1 MTLAQTYDLATIR
14 QNLPS
19 LREVTYM
26 NSGTE
31 GIMAQPVLDDYLKAL
46 TRFEQFGHW
55 ARVELVDEMASCRAR
70 IAKLVNADADEVTV
84 TRNGTDGVSLI
95 LGSFPFKEGDELIIG
110 SEEHPAINYPSFALQ
125 TTRGVRVRR
134 FTFEHD
140 LAKTLENF
148 KAQLSDRT
156 VMTAFSHVSCET
168 GTRTPAAEI
177 IQVAQA
183 RGVQV
188 LLDGAQSF
196 GAFPVDFKA
205 LNADYYTG
213 SAHKWLCGPK
223 GTGILVI
230 RRDRLEGVTPAYV
243 GGGSLGGDFPY
254 AQLGQPESIRVQFA
268 PNAAKYE
275 YGMRNP
281 VVYYGLNRA
290 IDYLNEIGLE
300 AIAAHEREMADRLK
314 SRLGE
319 MPGVRVQTPRSWEA
333 SSAIVNFGID
343 GVPGKELSKR
353 LWDEFKIVQRAVRDP
368 DGVRI
373 SNAYFCADE
382 DHERLIGAIKA
393 IQGR

>member
-1 MTLAQTYDLATIR
+1 MTLTRTYDVAELRR
-14 QNLPS
+14 QLPS

-31 GIMAQPVLDDYLKAL
+31 GIMAQPVLDAYLKAL

-55 ARVELVDEMASCRAR
+55 ARVELVDEMAACRER
-70 IAKLVNADADEVTV
+70 IAAMVHAEADEVTV
-84 TRNGTDGVSLI
+84 TRNGTDGVSLL
-95 LGSFPFKEGDELIIG
+95 LGSFPFAQGDELIIG
-110 SEEHPAINYPSFALQ
+110 SEEHPAINYPAFALQ
-125 TTRGVRVRR
+125 TVKGVRVRR

-140 LAKTLENF
+140 LGRTLENF
-148 KAQLSDRT
+148 RAALTDRT
-156 VMTAFSHVSCET
+156 VMAAFSHVSCET

-177 IQVAQA
+177 IQLAHQ

-205 LNADYYTG
+205 LDADYFTG

-243 GGGSLGGDFPY
+243 GGGSLAGDFPH
-254 AQLGQPESIRVQFA
+254 AQLAQPETIRVQFA

-281 VVYYGLNRA
+281 ATYFGLNRA
-290 IDYLNEIGLE
+290 IDYLAEVGWD
-300 AIAAHEREMADRLK
+300 AIAAHERAMADRLK
-314 SRLGE
+314 ARLGE
-319 MPGVRVQTPRSWEA
+319 LPGVRVQTPRRWED
-333 SSAIVNFGID
+333 SSAIVNVGVD

-382 DHERLIGAIKA
+382 DHDRLIGAIKA
-393 IQGR
+393 VQGR